1 MGTSKN
7 APNDW
12 MIKNGNGKM
21 ADSVF
26 AGKGGWYV
34 THPNGQVE
42 LLHGM
47 RGTAEV
53 PPNAPNVLSVTN
65 PAAGEYSI
73 GAGDVLTFIVYW
85 TEPVT
90 VTGTPQIGFNENG
103 VGQNATYDSAQST
116 ANKSVFTYDVAAAG
130 VVDTVVS
137 PIDLNGGTIVAN
149 DAVIATLTPVFVDD
163 TVDSTTING
172 GGTGYAGTET
182 ITFDAPSKSNVTA
195 TITTT
200 AEDPGALLTV
210 VLEDGGY
217 GYETALGV
225 AVAGGTGGTVDIVAV
240 DGVITEVTLNAGGSG
255 YTGAAG
261 VSLAAPT
268 LTVTTATADLT
279 FTSTAISAV
288 TMTENGYG
296 YDGTEGYTLSAEP
309 IGSDAILTWTVVQP
323 VGVSVVA

>member
-1 MGTSKN
+1 MGTSKS

-47 RGTAEV
+47 SGVAEV
-53 PPNAPNVLSVTN
+53 PPNAPNILSVIN
-65 PAAGEYSI
+65 PDAGEYSI
-73 GAGDVLTFIVYW
+73 GAGDVLTFVIYW

-90 VTGTPQIGFNENG
+90 ITGTPQIGFNEND
-103 VGQNATYDSAQST
+103 VAQTADYDPAQST

-130 VVDTVVS
+130 DIDTVVS
-137 PIDLNGGTIVAN
+137 PIDLNSGTIEAN

-163 TVDSTTING
+163 TVDDVTING

-182 ITFDAPSKSNVTA
+182 ITFAAPSKSNSTA

-200 AEDPGALLTV
+200 DDAGALDSV

-255 YTGAAG
+255 YTGATG
-261 VSLAAPT
+261 VLLATPT

-309 IGSDAILTWTVVQP
+309 TGSDAILTWTVVQP

>member
-1 MGTSKN
+1 MGTSKS

-34 THPNGQVE
+34 THPNGQIE

-47 RGTAEV
+47 SNVAEI
-53 PPNAPNVLSVTN
+53 PANAPNILSVDN
-65 PAAGEYSI
+65 PDAGEYSI
-73 GAGDVLTFIVYW
+73 GAGDVLTFVVYW

-90 VTGTPQIGFNENG
+90 IAGTPQIGFNEND
-103 VGQNATYDSAQST
+103 VAQTADYDAAQST
-116 ANKSVFTYDVAAAG
+116 ANMSVFTYDVAAAG
-130 VVDTVVS
+130 AIDTVVS
-137 PIDLNGGTIVAN
+137 PIDLNSGTIFSN
-149 DAVIATLTPVFVDD
+149 DGLAAELSPVFLND
-163 TVDSTTING
+163 TVFSTVIDFSG
-172 GGTGYAGTET
+172 VGYAEDET
-182 ITFDAPSKSNVTA
+182 ITFDAPNKSNVTA

-255 YTGAAG
+255 YTGASG
-261 VSLAAPT
+261 VELAAPT
-268 LTVTTATADLT
+268 LTVTTATANLT

-309 IGSDAILTWTVVQP
+309 IGTAAILTWTVVQP
-323 VGVSVVA
+323 VGVTVVA